1 MSAKAGRFCRLGL
14 GGAVPLSEEKAFPVS
29 LDALKDMRD
38 YVAAA
43 AAGLPIDKKK
53 LYNLQLAVDEI
64 ATNIVLYSG
73 LSGENAKIFMTSEI
87 KEKSLIIQLRDQ
99 GIPFDPR
106 HKLETEKASLGKPAE
121 ERRIGGLGIY
131 LAITGVDNLLYEY
144 KHGFNVNKFKLNI

>member
-1 MSAKAGRFCRLGL
+1 M
-14 GGAVPLSEEKAFPVS
+14 PLSEEKVFPVS

-38 YVAAA
+38 YVAAV

-53 LYNLQLAVDEI
+53 LYKLQLAVDEI

-73 LSGENAKIFMTSEI
+73 LSGEAAKIFMASEVT
-87 KEKSLIIQLRDQ
+87 EKSLVIHLKDQ

-106 HKLETEKASLGKPAE
+106 HKLEMEQECLNKPAA

-131 LAITGVDNLLYEY
+131 LAVTGVDHFKY
-144 KHGFNVNKFKLNI
+144 HHQVGFNVNQFKINFDKA